1 MDEQARQISLR
12 KLYKS
17 GDYINWTIKNGTYG
31 GLIADLSYSEED
43 IQTLRSAK
51 GKIKL
56 VRDKL
61 ENPYPPEVEP
71 VTQTSFPFF
80 EYDYSLGAIL
90 WDLHALNLPFTDVF
104 SWENWIEGAELCAQ
118 HDVNLV
124 RFFYA
129 SSEDKGFPY
138 IMPFAKKGGRFD
150 LLDSDCEG
158 YEEIYRRLNEFW
170 KRGIATMICFASGVK
185 DLAGR
190 FDNCAWNGKNNVN
203 GTTLRAKD
211 FMKHLPTRKV
221 LNRLVRHL
229 EQERGWSEKPVIYE
243 PINEHT
249 AGNALMKDFNVQFI
263 KNALNAGV
271 YMNAIAI
278 EYWNSSK
285 CWELSL
291 EYPVVMPHH
300 GCNHIEAVKRC
311 HKGELQKY
319 FMEAPVM
326 FMLDADGQV
335 GSDWGSKGVGL
346 VGVRWSPNYRRYAPE
361 HIGLSFILDALRS
374 GSGLI
379 WFDASAYYKNENGN
393 APNYADW
400 KHANVVGLSARE
412 VVAWLE
418 WYHAKRKEY
427 HEKFNMPLP
436 KEDFEVDPELFES
449 ADGTP
454 LATLKVIR
462 QSARKLFGE

>member
-1 MDEQARQISLR
+1 MDEQARLKTAA
-12 KLYKS
+12 KLDDAK
-17 GDYINWTIKNGTYG
+17 DRINWALKNKTYG
-31 GLIADLSYSEED
+31 GLFAELPYSQPD
-43 IQTLRSAK
+43 VDMLKAARRQVVT
-51 GKIKL
+51 
-56 VRDKL
+56 VRDKMF
-61 ENPYPPEVEP
+61 EPYPPHET
-71 VTQTSFPFF
+71 VTQTSYPFF

-104 SWENWIEGAELCAQ
+104 SWENWVEGAELCAQ

-129 SSEDKGFPY
+129 SSNDKGFPY
-138 IMPFAKKGGRFD
+138 IVPFAKKGGKLD

-158 YEEIYRRLNEFW
+158 YEKIYRRLNEFW
-170 KRGIATMICFASGVK
+170 KRGIATMICLADGVK

-190 FDNCAWNGKNNVN
+190 FNNCAWNGKNNVN
-203 GTTLRAKD
+203 GTTLTAKH
-211 FMKHLPTRKV
+211 FMKSQPTRKV
-221 LNRLVRHL
+221 MNQLVRHL

-243 PINEHT
+243 PINEHKE
-249 AGNALMKDFNVQFI
+249 GDALMKEFYIQFI
-263 KNALNAGV
+263 KKAISAGV

-285 CWELSL
+285 CWELTL

-311 HKGELQKY
+311 HQGELQKY

-335 GSDWGSKGVGL
+335 GSDWGRKGVGI
-346 VGVRWSPNYRRYAPE
+346 VGVRWNPNFRRYAPG
-361 HIGLSFILDALRS
+361 HIKPSFVLDERLS

-379 WFDASAYYKNENGN
+379 FFDGSAYYKNENGN

-400 KHANVVGLSARE
+400 KKANIEGVSAQE

-418 WYHAKRKEY
+418 WYHAKRIEY
-427 HEKFNMPLP
+427 HAEMGLPLP
-436 KEDFEVDPELFES
+436 AADFEVDPELFES
-449 ADGTP
+449 SDGTP
-454 LATLKVIR
+454 LATLKVIK
-462 QSARKLFGE
+462 QSALKLFG